1 MSKIKIEET
10 AEQMEEELREALSQA
25 LLVSLED

>member
-10 AEQMEEELREALSQA
+10 AKQMEEELREAPSQT